1 MKPNVRNNDLTFN
14 SATNVLAL
22 TTSSEVT
29 PKMLILFSLKAFF
42 LLYTSSAIGTVEFT
56 CKRIICY
63 NVLSAPI
70 NSYQSSNIL
79 GSISNLMAVIIF
91 FIKKKEEFIIHLYIC
106 STKSLVSELKAVLV
120 AFSFLCKL
128 L

>member
-1 MKPNVRNNDLTFN
+1 MKPNVRHNDLTFN

-56 CKRIICY
+56 CNRIICY

-70 NSYQSSNIL
+70 NSYQASNIL
-79 GSISNLMAVIIF
+79 GSLSNLMAVIIF
-91 FIKKKEEFIIHLYIC
+91 FIKKKKKGIYNTFIDM
-106 STKSLVSELKAVLV
+106 
-120 AFSFLCKL
+120 
-128 L
+128 